1 MKKEIEK
8 VVNNLANAD
17 LTFTTE
23 DELEFCKKVL
33 QAKEQECDNLK
44 DVTENQRKENAELL
58 TKLGEMV
65 LKNDELCKKRA
76 KYLSALGDIERYV
89 QHTINEPLECRKIL
103 RIIEKVKAEY
113 EV

>member
-1 MKKEIEK
+1 MRKEIKK
-8 VVNNLANAD
+8 VINNLVNAD
-17 LTFTTE
+17 LTFTTK

-33 QAKEQECDNLK
+33 QAKKQECDILK

-58 TKLGEMV
+58 TKLGKMV

-76 KYLSALGDIERYV
+76 KYLSALGEIERYV
-89 QHTINEPLECRKIL
+89 QHTIREPLERKKIL
-103 RIIEKVKAEY
+103 GIIEKVKAEY